1 MTVLRTRDLS
11 LREVHDLFRFQRQ
24 YSNSFLPL
32 LNFEDVTLAEQ
43 QELIQ
48 IQTYFD
54 YYLTEGETSEGQ
66 VKLVAISPLLKLA
79 GYYQPPIQ
87 IKVED
92 AIAKIDIKDD
102 DTTIT
107 GRLDLLAIN
116 RSKPIGTHT
125 FLWILLIETKK
136 GLADPLAGLPQL
148 LTYAHKGLANQKP
161 VWGLTTN
168 GVRYQFVY
176 IQAGDSPIYQ
186 LMPTLNLFESEDAAQ
201 LLQVL
206 KSILQG
212 SI

>member
-1 MTVLRTRDLS
+1 M
-11 LREVHDLFRFQRQ
+11 
-24 YSNSFLPL
+24 
-32 LNFEDVTLAEQ
+32 
-43 QELIQ
+43 
-48 IQTYFD
+48 
-54 YYLTEGETSEGQ
+54 
-66 VKLVAISPLLKLA
+66 LKLA

-92 AIAKIDIKDD
+92 ASAKIDIEDD
-102 DTTIT
+102 ETTIS

-116 RSKPIGTHT
+116 RSQSTGPRT

-148 LTYAHKGLANQKP
+148 LTYAHTGLAHQEA

-168 GVRYQFVY
+168 GVRYQFVF

-206 KSILQG
+206 KSIRQEA
-212 SI
+212 I